1 MFQFLIG
8 SLCFIAYHGFYGLS
22 SLLWV
27 YFILEGEKAMLL
39 KCRIKP
45 PKTLD
50 NILTPIKKLCK
61 KIQIEP
67 NHFLVCVRN
76 EKPAIE
82 ITGITKSGNRS
93 FVTALMK
100 RIESEPEDSI
110 EIIIETN

>member
-1 MFQFLIG
+1 
-8 SLCFIAYHGFYGLS
+8 LS

-82 ITGITKSGNRS
+82 ITGITESGSRS
-93 FVTALMK
+93 FVTAFME
-100 RIESEPEDSI
+100 RIENEI